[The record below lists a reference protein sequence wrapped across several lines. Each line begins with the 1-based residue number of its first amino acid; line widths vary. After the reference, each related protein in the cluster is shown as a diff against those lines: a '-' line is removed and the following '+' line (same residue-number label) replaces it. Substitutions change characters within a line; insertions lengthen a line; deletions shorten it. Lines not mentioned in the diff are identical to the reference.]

1 MMPDPHMKSKLV
13 SLVTALDERE
23 QGGLKGLDIIC
34 QVSIHQSSMSR
45 QLLNKGTELVVDRRH
60 HTQSNGAST
69 QKSPTIDILGMH
81 PCHQGGYLLSI
92 E

>member
-34 QVSIHQSSMSR
+34 QVSIHLFDVKAATKQR
-45 QLLNKGTELVVDRRH
+45 YRARR
-60 HTQSNGAST
+60 
-69 QKSPTIDILGMH
+69 
-81 PCHQGGYLLSI
+81 
-92 E
+92 